1 MDRFSMSWQN
11 FRYMELGKDSLLNTA
26 ATSSIKA
33 ALAASSANQNSS
45 SSTNHAYDYLTSSAL
60 ENDDDDPDWL
70 DLKFENLDLTCED
83 LILEDLESNIE
94 ENLEDELVREALNGG
109 VDLGNYSKEVEK
121 DLVQLEGSAIK
132 DYISQGWLKTV
143 FLTVLISCILSMFFF
158 RRSFFQR
165 SSIVNYIACDKDKED
180 IQRSFERALNVK
192 IVNFIKSQSVLGAY
206 PTFLSSELVLCL
218 LAMAPRRG
226 GQERVFSTMGFLHFD
241 LRNRFGI
248 EKFSKLAFCHVL

>member
-1 MDRFSMSWQN
+1 MSWQN

-158 RRSFFQR
+158 GVRFFNVLLLWTILPVTKTKKIFRDHLKGLSMLRSWI
-165 SSIVNYIACDKDKED
+165 SSN
-180 IQRSFERALNVK
+180 
-192 IVNFIKSQSVLGAY
+192 
-206 PTFLSSELVLCL
+206 P
-218 LAMAPRRG
+218 
-226 GQERVFSTMGFLHFD
+226 RVFWEPIL
-241 LRNRFGI
+241 L
-248 EKFSKLAFCHVL
+248 FSVRSWCYVYWPWRPGEEVKSEYFQPWFFFILI